1 MKLLAVTACPTGIA
15 HTYMAAEALEVA
27 AEEAGHEIVVET
39 QGSAGS
45 TPFTADQLAGAEAI
59 ILAADVEVR
68 DKERFA
74 HLPTVTAGVKKA
86 ISGAPGLVESA
97 VAAAAAA
104 PADAAAPAAPR
115 STPEMEV
122 KSFGSGFGSTL
133 RGWLMTGVSYVIP
146 FVAAGGLLIALGF
159 ALGGYQI
166 TDAPDVVSIGDSGVV
181 TTVFDAGSLT
191 SWAAL
196 SYQIGSL
203 AFGLL
208 VPVLA
213 GFIAYAIADRPAL
226 VPGFVG
232 GLIAV
237 ETQAGFLGGLV
248 AGLLAGALI
257 HLLKRV
263 RTPKALAGI
272 MPVLVLPLIGTAVVG
287 TVMFVVVGQPLAAV
301 TNGLTSWLNGL
312 SGSNAVLLGALLGL
326 MMAFDMGG
334 PVNKAAY
341 AFAVAGLS
349 TGSDTA
355 LLIMAAVMAAGMVPP
370 LALAL
375 ASTVRRSLF
384 SRAEQENGRAA
395 WLLGISFIT
404 EGAIPFAAGDPL
416 RVIPSI
422 MVGSAVTGSLSM
434 AFGSTLRA
442 PHGGIFVVPLIG
454 NPFAYLLAIVVGT
467 LVSAALVIGLKSV
480 GRRTA
485 VDAPAT
491 AEQTAGPAAAPVAG

>member
-27 AEEAGHEIVVET
+27 AEEAGNEIVVET

-45 TPFTADQLAGAEAI
+45 TPFTDEQLAGAEAI

-86 ISGAPGLVESA
+86 IGGAPGLIEAA
-97 VAAAAAA
+97 VAKAAEAPKAEQAAV
-104 PADAAAPAAPR
+104 PAQRA
-115 STPEMEV
+115 SSEMEV
-122 KSFGSGFGSTL
+122 KSFGTGFGSRL

-166 TDAPDVVSIGDSGVV
+166 TDAPDIVSVGDDNVVS
-181 TTVFDAGSLT
+181 TVFDAGSLT

-196 SYQIGSL
+196 SFQIGSL

-257 HLLKRV
+257 YWLKQV

-287 TVMFVVVGQPLAAV
+287 TIMFVVVGQPLAAV

-349 TGSDTA
+349 TNSDTA
-355 LLIMAAVMAAGMVPP
+355 LLIMAAVMAAGMTPP

-375 ASTVRRSLF
+375 ASTIRKHLF
-384 SRAEQENGRAA
+384 TKVEQENGRAA

-454 NPFAYLLAIVVGT
+454 NPFGYLLAIVVGT
-467 LVSAALVIGLKSV
+467 VVSAALVIGLKSV
-480 GRRTA
+480 GRRRA
-485 VDAPAT
+485 ADAPAT
-491 AEQTAGPAAAPVAG
+491 AVAPAAAPVAG

>member
-45 TPFTADQLAGAEAI
+45 TPFTQTQLDEAEAI

-74 HLPTVTAGVKKA
+74 HLPTVTSPVKKA
-86 ISGAPGLVESA
+86 IGGAPGLIEQAVAKATAQPKGSA
-97 VAAAAAA
+97 VV
-104 PADAAAPAAPR
+104 PAQRADGE
-115 STPEMEV
+115 PEMAT
-122 KSFGSGFGSTL
+122 KNFGSGFGSKL

-166 TDAPDVVSIGDSGVV
+166 TEAPDIVSFDDNGVASV
-181 TTVFDAGSLT
+181 AFDPGALQ

-196 SYQIGSL
+196 LFQTGAL
-203 AFGLL
+203 AFGFL

-232 GLIAV
+232 GMIAV
-237 ETQAGFLGGLV
+237 NTHAGFLGGLV
-248 AGLLAGALI
+248 AGLLAGAVI
-257 HLLKRV
+257 YGLKLWQPPR
-263 RTPKALAGI
+263 ALAGI

-287 TVMFVVVGQPLAAV
+287 FIMFVLVGTPLAAA
-301 TNGLTSWLNGL
+301 TTGLTNWLNGL
-312 SGSNAVLLGALLGL
+312 SGTNAILLGALLGL

-349 TGSDTA
+349 TGSETA
-355 LLIMAAVMAAGMVPP
+355 LMIMAAVMAAGMTPP

-375 ASTVRRSLF
+375 ATAVRKNLF
-384 SRAEQENGRAA
+384 TKAEQENGRAA
-395 WLLGISFIT
+395 WLLGASFIT
-404 EGAIPFAAGDPL
+404 EGAIPFAAADPL
-416 RVIPSI
+416 RVIPSL
-422 MVGSAVTGSLSM
+422 MAGSAVAGSLSM
-434 AFGSTLRA
+434 AFGATLRA

-454 NPFAYLLAIVVGT
+454 NPFAYLLAIIAGT
-467 LVSAALVIGLKSV
+467 LVSAALVVGLKSA
-480 GRRTA
+480 RRTP
-485 VDAPAT
+485 APAA
-491 AEQTAGPAAAPVAG
+491 AEQTATAPAAAPVAG

>member
-15 HTYMAAEALEVA
+15 HTYMAAEALEQA
-27 AEEAGHEIVVET
+27 AADAGHEMIVET

-45 TPFTADQLAGAEAI
+45 DPFPADALAAADAI

-74 HLPTVTAGVKKA
+74 HLPTVHSGVKKA
-86 ISGAPGLVESA
+86 ISGADDLIAQA
-97 VAAAAAA
+97 VAAAEERAAA
-104 PADAAAPAAPR
+104 PAGTVAAPR
-115 STPEMEV
+115 APELQTKVSAGM
-122 KSFGSGFGSTL
+122 GAGARI

-166 TDAPDVVSIGDSGVV
+166 SDAPPV
-181 TTVFDAGSLT
+181 TEQFSWTSQV

-196 SYQIGSL
+196 LFQLGAL
-203 AFGLL
+203 AFGFL
-208 VPVLA
+208 VPVLG

-232 GLIAV
+232 GMVAV
-237 ETQAGFLGGLV
+237 KVGAGFLGGLV
-248 AGLLAGALI
+248 AGLLAGGVVYAM
-257 HLLKRV
+257 KKWKA
-263 RTPKALAGI
+263 PKAVAGI
-272 MPVLVLPLIGTAVVG
+272 MPVLVLPLFGTLIVG
-287 TVMFVVVGQPLAAV
+287 AIMFVVVGAPLAAA
-301 TNGLTSWLNGL
+301 TSGLTNWLNSL
-312 SGSNAVLLGALLGL
+312 SGGNALLLGAILGL

-349 TGSDTA
+349 TGSGTA
-355 LLIMAAVMAAGMVPP
+355 LLIMAAVMAAGMTPP

-375 ASTVRRSLF
+375 ATVLRKKLF
-384 SRAEQENGRAA
+384 SEVERENGRAA
-395 WLLGISFIT
+395 WLLGASFIT
-404 EGAIPFAAGDPL
+404 EGAIPFAAADPL

-422 MVGSAVTGSLSM
+422 MAGSAVAGSLSM

-442 PHGGIFVVPLIG
+442 PHGGIFVLPLIG
-454 NPFAYLLAIVVGT
+454 NPWGYLVAIIAGT
-467 LVSAALVIGLKSV
+467 LVSTALVIALKTL
-480 GRRTA
+480 GRRKAAAITDTA
-485 VDAPAT
+485 V
-491 AEQTAGPAAAPVAG
+491 AAASPSSTARTAAARV

>member
-27 AEEAGHEIVVET
+27 AEEAGHEMVVET

-45 TPFTADQLAGAEAI
+45 TPFTAEQLAEADAI

-68 DKERFA
+68 DKDRFA
-74 HLPTVTAGVKKA
+74 HLPTITSPVKKA
-86 ISGAPGLVESA
+86 IGGAAGLVEQA
-97 VAAAAAA
+97 VAKATAQPKGTPAAAGGA
-104 PADAAAPAAPR
+104 PADDDRDMA
-115 STPEMEV
+115 V
-122 KSFGSGFGSTL
+122 KSFGTGFGSKL

-166 TDAPDVVSIGDSGVV
+166 TEAPDIVAIGDDNVSVLS
-181 TTVFDAGSLT
+181 FDPGSLT

-196 SYQIGSL
+196 SFQIGGL
-203 AFGLL
+203 AFGFL

-232 GLIAV
+232 GMIAV
-237 ETQAGFLGGLV
+237 QTGAGFLGGLV
-248 AGLLAGALI
+248 AGLLAGAVI
-257 HLLKRV
+257 YGLKLWQPPR
-263 RTPKALAGI
+263 ALAGI

-287 TVMFVVVGQPLAAV
+287 AIMFLVVGQPLAAA
-301 TNGLTSWLNGL
+301 TTGLTNWLNGL
-312 SGSNAVLLGALLGL
+312 SGTNALLLGALLGL

-349 TGSDTA
+349 TGSETA
-355 LLIMAAVMAAGMVPP
+355 LMIMAAVMAAGMVPP

-375 ASTVRRSLF
+375 ATVVRKNLF
-384 SRAEQENGRAA
+384 TKPEQENGRAA
-395 WLLGISFIT
+395 WLLGASFIT
-404 EGAIPFAAGDPL
+404 EGAIPFAAADPL

-422 MVGSAVTGSLSM
+422 MAGSAVTGTLSM

-454 NPFAYLLAIVVGT
+454 NPFAYLLAIVAGT
-467 LVSAALVIGLKSV
+467 LVSAFLVIALKSA
-480 GRRTA
+480 RRTPEA
-485 VDAPAT
+485 TADAGAAPAT
-491 AEQTAGPAAAPVAG
+491 APVAG

>member
-1 MKLLAVTACPTGIA
+1 MAITACPTGIA

-27 AEEAGHEIVVET
+27 ADEAGHEIVVET

-45 TPFTADQLAGAEAI
+45 TPFTQEQLDAADAI

-74 HLPTVTAGVKKA
+74 HLPTVTAPVKKA
-86 ISGAPGLVESA
+86 IGGAPGLIEQA
-97 VAAAAAA
+97 VAKATEQPKGTPAAAT
-104 PADAAAPAAPR
+104 AAPAAADDEADARPAAG
-115 STPEMEV
+115 P
-122 KSFGSGFGSTL
+122 GFGAKL

-146 FVAAGGLLIALGF
+146 FIAAGGLLIALGF

-166 TDAPDVVSIGDSGVV
+166 SDAPDIVSIGDDNVASIN
-181 TTVFDAGSLT
+181 FDPGSLA

-196 SYQIGSL
+196 SFQIGNL
-203 AFGLL
+203 AFGFL

-232 GLIAV
+232 GMIAV
-237 ETQAGFLGGLV
+237 NTQAGFLGGLV
-248 AGLLAGALI
+248 AGLLAGAVI
-257 HLLKRV
+257 YGLKLWKPPR
-263 RTPKALAGI
+263 ALAGI

-287 TVMFVVVGQPLAAV
+287 TIMFLILGQPLAAA
-301 TNGLTSWLNGL
+301 TTGLTNWLNGL
-312 SGSNAVLLGALLGL
+312 SGANAVLLGALLGL
-326 MMAFDMGG
+326 MVAFDMGG

-349 TGSDTA
+349 TGSETA
-355 LLIMAAVMAAGMVPP
+355 LMIMAAVMAAGMTPP
-370 LALAL
+370 LSLALAT
-375 ASTVRRSLF
+375 AVRKNLF
-384 SRAEQENGRAA
+384 TGVERENGRAA
-395 WLLGISFIT
+395 WLLGASFIT
-404 EGAIPFAAGDPL
+404 EGAIPFAAADPL

-422 MVGSAVTGSLSM
+422 MAGSAVTGSLSM

-454 NPFAYLLAIVVGT
+454 NPFAYLLAIVAGT
-467 LVSAALVIGLKSV
+467 VVSAALVVGLK
-480 GRRTA
+480 GARRTPA
-485 VDAPAT
+485 TGDTAPAGST
-491 AEQTAGPAAAPVAG
+491 PSTTPVAG

>member
-45 TPFTADQLAGAEAI
+45 TPFTAEQLAEAEAI

-74 HLPTVTAGVKKA
+74 HLPTVTSPVKKA
-86 ISGAPGLVESA
+86 IGGAPGLIEQA
-97 VAAAAAA
+97 VAKAGEQPAGA
-104 PADAAAPAAPR
+104 PVASAPAPAAGGG
-115 STPEMEV
+115 EMET
-122 KSFGSGFGSTL
+122 KHFGSGFGSKL

-166 TDAPDVVSIGDSGVV
+166 TDYPDIISIDDSNVASIN
-181 TTVFDAGSLT
+181 FDAGSLAA
-191 SWAAL
+191 WAAL
-196 SYQIGSL
+196 SFQIGSL
-203 AFGLL
+203 AFGFL

-232 GLIAV
+232 GMIAV
-237 ETQAGFLGGLV
+237 NTQAGFLGGLV
-248 AGLLAGALI
+248 AGLLAGAVI
-257 HLLKRV
+257 YGLKLWQPPR
-263 RTPKALAGI
+263 ALAGI

-287 TVMFVVVGQPLAAV
+287 AIMFLVVGQPLAAA
-301 TNGLTSWLNGL
+301 TTGLTGWLNGL
-312 SGSNAVLLGALLGL
+312 SGTNAVLLGALLGL

-349 TGSDTA
+349 TGSETA
-355 LLIMAAVMAAGMVPP
+355 LLIMAAVMAAGMTPP
-370 LALAL
+370 LAL
-375 ASTVRRSLF
+375 ASTVRKNLF
-384 SRAEQENGRAA
+384 TRAEQENGRAA
-395 WLLGISFIT
+395 WLLGASFIT

-416 RVIPSI
+416 RVIPSL
-422 MVGSAVTGSLSM
+422 MAGSAVTGALSM

-454 NPFAYLLAIVVGT
+454 NPFAYLLAIVAGT
-467 LVSAALVIGLKSV
+467 LVSAALVVALKSA
-480 GRRTA
+480 RRTPA
-485 VDAPAT
+485 EPAPAAVADT
-491 AEQTAGPAAAPVAG
+491 PSAAPVAG

>member
-1 MKLLAVTACPTGIA
+1 
-15 HTYMAAEALEVA
+15 
-27 AEEAGHEIVVET
+27 
-39 QGSAGS
+39 
-45 TPFTADQLAGAEAI
+45 
-59 ILAADVEVR
+59 
-68 DKERFA
+68 
-74 HLPTVTAGVKKA
+74 VKKA

-97 VAAAAAA
+97 V
-104 PADAAAPAAPR
+104 DAAHARPAAQR
-115 STPEMEV
+115 SETPAMEV
-122 KSFGSGFGSTL
+122 KSFGTGFGSRL

-166 TDAPDVVSIGDSGVV
+166 ADAPDIVSVGDDNVV
-181 TTVFDAGSLT
+181 TTVFDAGSLV

-257 HLLKRV
+257 HWLKQV

-287 TVMFVVVGQPLAAV
+287 TIMFVVVGQPLAAV

-312 SGSNAVLLGALLGL
+312 SGTNAVLLGALLGL

-349 TGSDTA
+349 TASNTA

-375 ASTVRRSLF
+375 ASTVRKHLF
-384 SRAEQENGRAA
+384 TEAERENGRAA

-454 NPFAYLLAIVVGT
+454 NPLAYLFAIVVGT

-480 GRRTA
+480 GPRKATT
-485 VDAPAT
+485 APAT
-491 AEQTAGPAAAPVAG
+491 ADTAAPATAPVSG

>member
-45 TPFTADQLAGAEAI
+45 TPFTAAQLDEAEAI
-59 ILAADVEVR
+59 VLAADVEVR
-68 DKERFA
+68 DRERFA
-74 HLPTVTAGVKKA
+74 HLPTVTAPVKKA
-86 ISGAPGLVESA
+86 IGGAPSLIEQA
-97 VAAAAAA
+97 VAAAAEAPKGA
-104 PADAAAPAAPR
+104 PAGSGGPGP
-115 STPEMEV
+115 EV
-122 KSFGSGFGSTL
+122 KDFGAGFGARL

-159 ALGGYQI
+159 ALGGYRIDQ
-166 TDAPDVVSIGDSGVV
+166 APDVVSIGDDNVASI
-181 TTVFDAGSLT
+181 TFDPGALT

-203 AFGLL
+203 AFGFL

-232 GLIAV
+232 GMIAV
-237 ETQAGFLGGLV
+237 NTQAGFLGGLV
-248 AGLLAGALI
+248 AGLLAGAVI
-257 HLLKRV
+257 YGLKQWRPP
-263 RTPKALAGI
+263 RALAGI

-287 TVMFVVVGQPLAAV
+287 TVMFLVVGQPLAAA
-301 TNGLTSWLNGL
+301 TTGLTNWLNGL
-312 SGSNAVLLGALLGL
+312 SGANAVLLGALLGL

-349 TGSDTA
+349 TGSATA
-355 LLIMAAVMAAGMVPP
+355 LMIMAAVMAAGMTPP

-375 ASTVRRSLF
+375 ATAVRKNLF
-384 SRAEQENGRAA
+384 SPAERENGRAA
-395 WLLGISFIT
+395 WLLGASFIT

-416 RVIPSI
+416 RVIPSL
-422 MVGSAVTGSLSM
+422 MAGSAVAGSLSM

-442 PHGGIFVVPLIG
+442 PHGGVFVVPLIG
-454 NPFAYLLAIVVGT
+454 NPFAYLLAIVAGT
-467 LVSAALVIGLKSV
+467 VVSAALVVALKSA
-480 GRRTA
+480 RRTPA
-485 VDAPAT
+485 EPASGTAPRST
-491 AEQTAGPAAAPVAG
+491 APVAG

>member
-45 TPFTADQLAGAEAI
+45 TPFTPEQLAEADAI

-68 DKERFA
+68 DKDRFA
-74 HLPTVTAGVKKA
+74 HLPTVTSGVKKA
-86 ISGAPGLVESA
+86 IGGADGLIEQA
-97 VAAAAAA
+97 VAAAEAAPKGSPAAAA
-104 PADAAAPAAPR
+104 PALA
-115 STPEMEV
+115 V
-122 KSFGSGFGSTL
+122 KQTGPGTASKV

-159 ALGGYQI
+159 AIGGYQI
-166 TDAPDVVSIGDSGVV
+166 TDAPSV
-181 TTVFDAGSLT
+181 TEGFAWGSSA

-196 SYQIGSL
+196 MFQLGSL

-232 GLIAV
+232 GLVAV
-237 ETQAGFLGGLV
+237 ETGAGFLGGLV
-248 AGLLAGALI
+248 AGLLAGGLI
-257 HLLKRV
+257 FWLKRIGV
-263 RTPKALAGI
+263 PRALAGI
-272 MPVLVLPLIGTAVVG
+272 MPVLVLPLVGTAVVG
-287 TVMFVVVGQPLAAV
+287 TIMFVVVGGPLAAA
-301 TNGLTSWLNGL
+301 TTGLTNWLNSL
-312 SGSNAVLLGALLGL
+312 SGTNAILLGALLGL

-349 TGSDTA
+349 TPSTTA
-355 LLIMAAVMAAGMVPP
+355 LLIMAAVMAAGMTPP
-370 LALAL
+370 LAMAL
-375 ASTVRRSLF
+375 ATTVRKRLF
-384 SRAEQENGRAA
+384 SEPERENGRAA

-404 EGAIPFAAGDPL
+404 EGAIPFAAADPL
-416 RVIPSI
+416 RVIPSL

-442 PHGGIFVVPLIG
+442 PHGGIFVLPLIG
-454 NPFAYLLAIVVGT
+454 NPFGYLIAIIAGT
-467 LVSAALVIGLKSV
+467 LVSAALVIALKTL
-480 GRRTA
+480 GRRKA
-485 VDAPAT
+485 AA
-491 AEQTAGPAAAPVAG
+491 AETTDTTPAAAPRAAAHA